1 MIENSG
7 GKDFMLEWQSIIPED
22 EYEASA
28 SFSEN
33 SHYEISTI
41 SLKGKKHMI
50 KLNFPFCHFYQIT
63 DRDLFDALNKIP
75 RSPVLKSTICK
86 LETSSLI
93 TEVIRRAGGVL
104 TEEGLVHYRICAKNL
119 VIDIILY
126 KNQESDIRIEEV
138 GKK

>member
-7 GKDFMLEWQSIIPED
+7 GRDLMLEWKSNIPED

-28 SFSEN
+28 AFSEN

-41 SLKGKKHMI
+41 TLKGKKHMI
-50 KLNFPFCHFYQIT
+50 RLKFPFCHFYQIT
-63 DRDLFDALNKIP
+63 DRDLFDTLHQIP
-75 RSPVLKSTICK
+75 SSSDLESPICK

-93 TEVIRRAGGVL
+93 TEVIHRAGGVFA
-104 TEEGLVHYRICAKNL
+104 EEDLVHFRICAKNL
-119 VIDIILY
+119 VFDLVLY

-138 GKK
+138 G

>member
-1 MIENSG
+1 
-7 GKDFMLEWQSIIPED
+7 MLEWKFIIPED

-28 SFSEN
+28 AFSEN
-33 SHYEISTI
+33 NHYEISTI

-63 DRDLFDALNKIP
+63 DRDLF
-75 RSPVLKSTICK
+75 RSPVLESTICK
-86 LETSSLI
+86 LETSRLI
-93 TEVIRRAGGVL
+93 TEVIHRAGGVL
-104 TEEGLVHYRICAKNL
+104 TEEDLVHFRICARNL

-126 KNQESDIRIEEV
+126 KKQESDIRIEEV